1 MSYSL
6 NTNAASAN
14 IVANIAISQTKMH
27 KAMEQASSGLRV
39 VNAADDA
46 AGMALHGSLEG
57 QIKAMQAATRN
68 AQDGVSIL
76 QTADGALAEI
86 TQLVQRA
93 YQVALA
99 LENTAANPSGG
110 DGAVAAQAELDSLND
125 AISFIMDNT
134 YWGDQGNT
142 VLDSAGAL
150 SGDLAASAIN
160 GNTVTNSASGG
171 YSAPTIADSGGA
183 YDELSTIAE
192 LRAQIGGTQAELEGI
207 IASNTVTIA
216 NLQASDSRVADAD
229 MPSVISDVVRLG
241 ILGQAGNAMLAQ
253 ANQANQAVL
262 RLLQ

>member
-57 QIKAMQAATRN
+57 QIKAVQAATRN

-86 TQLVQRA
+86 TQLIQRA
-93 YQVALA
+93 YQVALS
-99 LENTAANPSGG
+99 LENEAANPSGS
-110 DGAVAAQAELDSLND
+110 DGAVAAQEELDSLND
-125 AISFIMDNT
+125 AIEFIADNT
-134 YWGDQGNT
+134 YWGDQTND
-142 VLDSAGAL
+142 VLATALGA
-150 SGDLAASAIN
+150 DLAVSAIN
-160 GNTVTNSASGG
+160 GNLVTNTASGG
-171 YSAPTIADSGGA
+171 YSAPTVADSGDA
-183 YDELSTIAE
+183 YTELSTIAE

-207 IASNTVTIA
+207 IASNTVAIA

>member
-27 KAMEQASSGLRV
+27 KAMEAASSGLRV

-46 AGMALHGSLEG
+46 SSMALHGNLEAE
-57 QIKAMQAATRN
+57 IKGLQQATRN
-68 AQDGVSIL
+68 AQDGVSIM

-86 TQLVQRA
+86 TQLLQRA
-93 YQVALA
+93 YQVVLQK
-99 LENTAANPSGG
+99 ENLSANPSGS
-110 DGAVAAQAELDSLND
+110 DGALAAAAELTQLNN
-125 AISFIMDNT
+125 AVSYINANT
-134 YWGDQGNT
+134 YWGVSTNT
-142 VLDSAGAL
+142 AL
-150 SGDLAASAIN
+150 SGALGGAIVADA
-160 GNTVTNSASGG
+160 GGTAVTNTASSGFTVAAV
-171 YSAPTIADSGGA
+171 SSSTDAITAIAA
-183 YDELSTIAE
+183 ANL
-192 LRAQIGGTQAELEGI
+192 LRAQIGGTQAQLEGI
-207 IASNTVTIA
+207 ISSNTVAIA

-253 ANQANQAVL
+253 ANQANQSVL

>member
-99 LENTAANPSGG
+99 LENTAANPSGS
-110 DGAVAAQAELDSLND
+110 DGAVAAQEELDSLND
-125 AISFIMDNT
+125 AIEFIKDNT
-134 YWGDQGNT
+134 YWGDQTNL
-142 VLDSAGAL
+142 VLDDAL
-150 SGDLAASAIN
+150 GGDLATSAIN
-160 GNTVTNSASGG
+160 GNLVTNTASGG
-171 YSAPTIADSGGA
+171 YTAPTIADSSDA
-183 YDELSTIAE
+183 YDELATIAE

-207 IASNTVTIA
+207 IASNTVAIA

>member
-14 IVANIAISQTKMH
+14 IVANISISQTKMH

-46 AGMALHGSLEG
+46 AGMALHGSLGGE
-57 QIKAMQAATRN
+57 IKALQQATRN

-93 YQVALA
+93 YQVCLA
-99 LENTAANPSGG
+99 KENLAANPASS
-110 DGAVAAQAELDSLND
+110 DGAVAAAAELSQLNT
-125 AISFIMDNT
+125 AISYIVSQT
-134 YWGDQGNT
+134 YWGDDANT
-142 VLDSAGAL
+142 VLGTLGAVV
-150 SGDLAASAIN
+150 ASAK
-160 GNTVTNSASGG
+160 GTAVTLTAAAYSATSISASTGA
-171 YSAPTIADSGGA
+171 SA
-183 YDELSTIAE
+183 ELSTIADR
-192 LRAQIGGTQAELEGI
+192 RAKIGGSQAQLEAI
-207 IASNTVTIA
+207 IASNTVAIA

-253 ANQANQAVL
+253 ANQANQSVL